1 MSIKISAVV
10 MAVICT
16 CLCRFAR
23 ASQADDTTVTIT
35 GNTPGST
42 PFISQVNL
50 TASDTS
56 VIKSI
61 KFTIAPKPGS
71 VTRPLSATYS
81 NAYLTDRGDIL
92 PGTEHIFLPIYGLY
106 SDYSNTVTLTYN
118 FLDGSSKTDTTTIS
132 TIAFTNPCP
141 YNNPTVLEPRKDTT
155 DLSYDY
161 ILIKGACTNFSPAI
175 IDTDG
180 ALRWMAPVATIS
192 AYPADFFDNA
202 VFYLNATQL
211 YRIDLDGT
219 VTPLADYSTY
229 GDLGIT
235 VFHHNIDRGKQGL
248 ILQADTQTYR
258 ECVILEVD
266 TSGNVLKTWNMA
278 DIITA
283 AMVAGGD
290 DPTQFVYK
298 QPNDWFHSNSV
309 TYNRVDDSLIVS
321 SRENFLIDIDYNTGQ
336 IKWILGDPTK
346 HWHDFPSLVQYAVDV
361 PPGAGVPPIGQHAV
375 SVTYNQEIMVLDNG
389 FQSIFQQPPGASREF
404 ASPRRYR
411 LDLTNKTAT
420 EVWNYE
426 MDQSI
431 YSPICSSVYEDAPFN
446 YLIDYADINGLT
458 AQVQYAQLLGLDAAG
473 EKVFYFQY
481 STTECSTAFSSVP
494 LHLESSAYP
503 VAGPQLL
510 NLSTRGLVGIDE
522 TALIG
527 GFIVNGSDP
536 HTVIL
541 RALGPSLSS
550 SGLTQT
556 VADPSLTLHDASGAT
571 IAINDDWQSDPGA
584 SQIEAD
590 GLAPS
595 DPAESATIQTLAPGA
610 YTYVVTGKGA
620 TPGIG
625 LVEAYD
631 LSPVSNSRLA
641 NLSTRGSVGTGDNVL
656 IGGFIV
662 GEIASDTT
670 VIRAIG
676 PSLASAGVTSPLADP
691 TLTVFDANGS
701 AIASNDNWQDD
712 LSASDIMQ
720 AGLAPTNALE
730 AATLLHLPAGA
741 YTTIVSGVNGGSGIG
756 LVEFFDLEASTD

>member
-1 MSIKISAVV
+1 MSIKISAV
-10 MAVICT
+10 ATAAICL
-16 CLCRFAR
+16 CLCRFAFGT
-23 ASQADDTTVTIT
+23 QADDTTITIT
-35 GNTPGST
+35 GNTPGSS

-50 TASDTS
+50 IASDTS

-81 NAYLTDRGDIL
+81 NAYLTDRGDMP
-92 PGTEHIFLPIYGLY
+92 PGTEQIFLPIYGLY

-118 FLDGSSKTDTTTIS
+118 FLDGSSKTDTVTIS
-132 TIAFTNPCP
+132 TGVFINPCP
-141 YNNPTVLEPRKDTT
+141 YGRPTVLQPRTNTT

-180 ALRWMAPVATIS
+180 TLRWMAPVATLS

-202 VFYLNATQL
+202 VFYLNGTQL
-211 YRIDLDGT
+211 YHIDLDGT

-235 VFHHNIDRGKQGL
+235 IFHHNIDRGKQGL

-266 TSGNVLKTWNMA
+266 SSGNVLKTWNMA

-283 AMVAGGD
+283 AMIAGGD
-290 DPTQFVYK
+290 DPSQFVYK
-298 QPNDWFHSNSV
+298 QPTDWFHSNSV
-309 TYNRVDDSLIVS
+309 SYNRADDSLIVS
-321 SRENFLIDIDYNTGQ
+321 SRENFLIDIDYDTGQ

-346 HWHDFPSLVQYAVDV
+346 HWHDFSSLVQYALDV
-361 PPGAGVPPIGQHAV
+361 PPDAGVPPIGQHAI

-389 FQSIFQQPPGASREF
+389 LESMFQQPAGDSRDF

-420 EVWNYE
+420 QVWNYE

-446 YLIDYADINGLT
+446 YLIDYADINGFT
-458 AQVQYAQLLGLDAAG
+458 AQVQYAQLLGLDPAG

-481 STTECSTAFSSVP
+481 PTTQCSTAFSSVP
-494 LHLESSAYP
+494 LHLESTAYP
-503 VAGPQLL
+503 TVGPQMV
-510 NLSTRGLVGIDE
+510 NLSTRGLVGTDE

-527 GFIVNGSDP
+527 GFIVTGSDS
-536 HTVIL
+536 HTLVL
-541 RALGPSLSS
+541 RALGPSLAS

-556 VADPSLTLHDASGAT
+556 VADPSLTLHNASGAT
-571 IAINDDWQSDPGA
+571 IATNDDWQSDPGA

-590 GLAPS
+590 GLAPG
-595 DPAESATIQTLAPGA
+595 DPAESATMQTLAPGA
-610 YTYVVTGKGA
+610 YTFVVTGKDI
-620 TPGIG
+620 TPGVG

-631 LSPVSNSRLA
+631 LSPLANSKVA

-662 GEIASDTT
+662 GDVASDSII
-670 VIRAIG
+670 IRALG
-676 PSLASAGVTSPLADP
+676 PSLASSGVTAPLADP
-691 TLTVFDANGS
+691 TLTVFDANGL
-701 AIASNDNWQDD
+701 AIATNDNWQDD
-712 LSASDIMQ
+712 LSASGIMQ
-720 AGLAPTNALE
+720 HGLAPTNALE

-741 YTTIVSGVNGGSGIG
+741 YTTIVTGGNGGSGIG
-756 LVEFFDLEASTD
+756 LVEFFDLDASTD